1 MQKKLII
8 FDLDGTLVDSSE
20 DIIWS
25 ANRTLEELG
34 LPPREDMHIKSRIGW
49 GVTPLLE
56 KLLPG
61 ESAEGIV
68 RAREVFLKHYGTH
81 LAVSTTPYPGVMDTL
96 EDFKVKGKLM
106 AVVTNKPVSPSIEII
121 ETLGLAAFFQ
131 LVLGGDSCKNKK
143 PHPEPLL
150 TVLER
155 LKVKPDEAVFV
166 GDSAVDMEAG
176 KSAGLKT
183 IGAAYGFRG
192 RVELEEAGCSAV
204 IVNFG
209 ELAGLVK

>member
-20 DIIWS
+20 DIIWA

-34 LPPREDMHIKSRIGW
+34 LPPREDMHIKRRIGW

-56 KLLPG
+56 KLLPE
-61 ESAEGIV
+61 ESPEGIV
-68 RAREVFLKHYGTH
+68 RARDVFLKHYGAH
-81 LAVSTTPYPGVMDTL
+81 LTVSTTPYPGVVDTL
-96 EDFKVKGKLM
+96 KGFKRRGKLM
-106 AVVTNKPVSPSIEII
+106 AIVTNKPVVPSIEIV
-121 ETLGLAAFFQ
+121 EALGLAAFFQ

-150 TVLER
+150 TVLDR
-155 LKVKPDEAVFV
+155 LDVEPREAVFV

-204 IVNFG
+204 IDGFG